1 MRRSCAPSMKR
12 SQPGEGSAFV
22 AKRPLV
28 PHSDVAASKQPAA
41 SASST
46 KENVCA
52 LNDSATFKVVW
63 GKISTRKHK
72 TWEGDGTLE
81 VSGRSAV
88 LRDETGKVI
97 STASGLKL
105 EEVTEGIQ
113 MIVGSKEV
121 EVLERIAKSTQ
132 STVPVS
138 NRSENVAPE
147 NKMPRISKPPSTSFK
162 APAQRTA
169 EPDPPEPISPLESL
183 TTKDS
188 FSKVEPKPSVP
199 VAVNRQFKP
208 IAMHSAADGGPPQDD
223 GQGDVLEPLFMKK
236 PSFEHRF
243 HHNPNNEL
251 TVADVQVA
259 TCLTKHLRPHQR
271 EGVAFL
277 YECVTGMRMM
287 ESPGDGY
294 YGAILADEMGLG
306 KTLQCIALMYTLL
319 KTGPYGKPLARRI
332 LIVTP
337 SSLVENW
344 DREITKW
351 LRNERLFT
359 FIVGPH
365 NKLRLY
371 AQSLHIP
378 VLIIS
383 YEMLAKQIDELE
395 TVKFDLIFCDEG
407 HRLKNSNV
415 KAFGV
420 LSKLECRRR
429 VLITGTPIQNDLA
442 EFYSLINFVNP
453 GVLGSYQDFK
463 ARYETPIIISQ
474 RPGVLPQSIEL
485 GIERLNELN
494 GITGRFVLRR
504 TQEVINRYL
513 PEKHELVIFCHP
525 SELQTKL
532 LRTALTFY
540 DEERNGSN
548 AITPLQL
555 ITILK
560 KICNHPSLV
569 KVTGGRGDPESLLH
583 RLADQLP
590 DWQAMGPSDSTKL
603 AIIDTLL
610 EDLIVKQEKVV
621 IVSYYNK
628 TLDMIAGLC
637 EHYNYKHSRLD
648 GSTVASDRSKIVAT
662 FNNAASD
669 IFILLLS
676 AKAGGAGLNLIGASR
691 LVLYD
696 NDWNPANDL
705 QAMSRVWRDGQSR
718 TVFIYRL
725 LTAFSIE
732 ERIFQR
738 QISKTSLSG
747 TVVDQRRNMNN
758 LQFSDEEL
766 KDLFSFVDPQHAN
779 DCLTHSLLECP
790 CAGIGVVPEPEV
802 AEDEPVDELDRL
814 LREPPMI
821 LLPPETESRY
831 RVRHGAR
838 GGRTKTKYALK
849 MQELMRWEHHRSPV
863 SESVMEQLG
872 LARCSEEVVFLFRNI
887 VSDGK

>member
-12 SQPGEGSAFV
+12 PQATEDSACAV
-22 AKRPLV
+22 KRPLV
-28 PHSDVAASKQPAA
+28 SSSGAASNSKQTGI
-41 SASST
+41 SSSSS
-46 KENVCA
+46 KENVGA
-52 LNDSATFKVVW
+52 LKDTAIFKVVW

-81 VSGRSAV
+81 VSGRSAL

-113 MIVGSKEV
+113 IIVGSKEV
-121 EVLERIAKSTQ
+121 EVLERITESTE
-132 STVPVS
+132 PVS
-138 NRSENVAPE
+138 NCSKNVASA
-147 NKMPRISKPPSTSFK
+147 NKIPRILKPPSTSFK
-162 APAQRTA
+162 APEQRKTA
-169 EPDPPEPISPLESL
+169 PDQLQPDISSHDSL
-183 TTKDS
+183 TEKDS
-188 FSKVEPKPSVP
+188 FTKVDTTPSVP
-199 VAVNRQFKP
+199 VNRQFKP
-208 IAMHSAADGGPPQDD
+208 IATYTAPDEGSKNDQAE
-223 GQGDVLEPLFMKK
+223 VVEPLFMKK

-251 TVADVQVA
+251 TVADVQVPA
-259 TCLTKHLRPHQR
+259 CLARHLRPHQR
-271 EGVAFL
+271 DGVAFL

-287 ESPGDGY
+287 EPPGGY

-306 KTLQCIALMYTLL
+306 KTLQCISLMYTLL

-415 KAFGV
+415 KVFGV

-453 GVLGSYQDFK
+453 GLLGSYQDFK

-494 GITGRFVLRR
+494 VITGRFVLRR

-525 SELQTKL
+525 SELQTQL

-540 DEERNGSN
+540 EEERSGSN

-569 KVTGGRGDPESLLH
+569 KVTGRGDPESLLH

-590 DWQAMGPSDSTKL
+590 DWQAMGPSDSAKL
-603 AIIDTLL
+603 AIVDTLL

-705 QAMSRVWRDGQSR
+705 QAMSRVWRDGQTR

-747 TVVDQRRNMNN
+747 TVVDQKRNMNN

-790 CAGIGVVPEPEV
+790 CAGIGTIPEPEV
-802 AEDEPVDELDRL
+802 TDDEPSDELDRL
-814 LREPPMI
+814 LRDPPI
-821 LLPPETESRY
+821 ALPSETESRY
-831 RVRHGAR
+831 RVRHGVP
-838 GGRTKTKYALK
+838 GGRSKTKYALK

-872 LARCSEEVVFLFRNI
+872 LSGCSEEVVFLFRNI

>member
-1 MRRSCAPSMKR
+1 MKR
-12 SQPGEGSAFV
+12 SQAAEASAFV

-28 PHSDVAASKQPAA
+28 SSSVAAASNSKQPAT
-41 SASST
+41 SSPPK

-52 LNDSATFKVVW
+52 FKDTAIFKVVW

-88 LRDETGKVI
+88 LRDETGKAI
-97 STASGLKL
+97 SSASGLML

-121 EVLERIAKSTQ
+121 EVLERITASTELA
-132 STVPVS
+132 SD
-138 NRSENVAPE
+138 RSENVAPE
-147 NKMPRISKPPSTSFK
+147 NKNPRMLKPLSGSFK
-162 APAQRTA
+162 APQQRKEENPAETSSSIERLTA
-169 EPDPPEPISPLESL
+169 N
-183 TTKDS
+183 DS
-188 FSKVEPKPSVP
+188 FTKVEHKPSVP
-199 VAVNRQFKP
+199 VIAVNRQFKP
-208 IAMHSAADGGPPQDD
+208 ITMHTAPEERTKDGEAE
-223 GQGDVLEPLFMKK
+223 VLEPLFMKK

-251 TVADVQVA
+251 TVADVQVPA
-259 TCLTKHLRPHQR
+259 CLAKHLRPHQR

-287 ESPGDGY
+287 DPPGGY

-306 KTLQCIALMYTLL
+306 KTLQCISLMYTLL

-415 KAFGV
+415 KVFGV
-420 LSKLECRRR
+420 LRKLECRRR
-429 VLITGTPIQNDLA
+429 ILITGTPIQNDLA

-463 ARYETPIIISQ
+463 ARYETPIVISQ
-474 RPGVLPQSIEL
+474 RPGVLPQSMEL

-513 PEKHELVIFCHP
+513 PEKHELVIFCNP

-532 LRTALTFY
+532 LRTALTWY
-540 DEERNGSN
+540 EEERSESN
-548 AITPLQL
+548 AVTPLQL

-569 KVTGGRGDPESLLH
+569 KVTGRGDPESLLH

-590 DWQAMGPSDSTKL
+590 DWQAMGPSDSAKL
-603 AIIDTLL
+603 AVVDTLL

-628 TLDMIAGLC
+628 TLDMITGLC
-637 EHYNYKHSRLD
+637 EHYNYKYSRLD
-648 GSTVASDRSKIVAT
+648 GSTAASDRSKIVAT

-747 TVVDQRRNMNN
+747 TVVDCKRNMNN

-766 KDLFSFVDPQHAN
+766 KDLFSFVDPQHAD

-790 CAGIGVVPEPEV
+790 CAGIGTVPEPEV
-802 AEDEPVDELDRL
+802 AEDEPSDELDRL
-814 LREPPMI
+814 LREPSVTPS
-821 LLPPETESRY
+821 ETESRY
-831 RVRHGAR
+831 RVRHGAH
-838 GGRTKTKYALK
+838 GGRKRTKYALK

-872 LARCSEEVVFLFRNI
+872 LSQCSEEVVFLFRNI